1 MHRLIG
7 RKINVVKS
15 NFPSC
20 CRDPRSKWRASLTS
34 PGTPPCLSL
43 PAGILTTSLTP
54 GGSSVPRPKVMTSN
68 SGHTLRLTNKQLTDR
83 QGLVSRWLRRPSRGG
98 VQQVL
103 GHNQQ
108 EVKCLDTIQFII
120 PFFTEVRLAWD
131 CQLRSWLRGGG
142 IPRGLHQDTVLP
154 RLCGRAVRTQ
164 GRYSQTDKPYFWKM
178 VPGQDMIFI
187 QGWLH
192 PARGASLLEHRLP
205 QRSQQTSFRSQSLQ
219 VSNKIENT
227 HKVPHSLDLDTSS
240 LLWQSWIFKTHKFL

>member
-34 PGTPPCLSL
+34 PGTPPCSSP

-68 SGHTLRLTNKQLTDR
+68 SGLTLRLTNKQLSDR
-83 QGLVSRWLRRPSRGG
+83 QGLVSRWLRRPSPGG

-103 GHNQQ
+103 GHCQQ
-108 EVKCLDTIQFII
+108 EVKYLDSIQFII
-120 PFFTEVRLAWD
+120 PHFTEVRMAGD

-142 IPRGLHQDTVLP
+142 LPRGLHQDAVLP

-164 GRYSQTDKPYFWKM
+164 GKYCLIVINVFWTKYYIYPRLTSPHPGLIPPGAQTAPTE
-178 VPGQDMIFI
+178 
-187 QGWLH
+187 
-192 PARGASLLEHRLP
+192 PADELP
-205 QRSQQTSFRSQSLQ
+205 VSVCTS
-219 VSNKIENT
+219 
-227 HKVPHSLDLDTSS
+227 
-240 LLWQSWIFKTHKFL
+240 